1 MLIQETYRTSGGSWT
16 IPLSEDGSKPSAQ
29 LQHFFDGLGVLHKF
43 EFNDGEVKYISRST
57 ADGLIRKAKEQGFL
71 KALVFGLN
79 PNTALEDAQDPCW
92 AKFGK
97 QACLSPV
104 QSIFLP
110 SNESAEPDE
119 YNVNVVP
126 RRGFHVAAN
135 GNPNNR
141 GKPAAKPE
149 EEEIIIGSDVNV
161 LQICDAKTLEPK
173 RLFTWAAID
182 PELNGF
188 GICAHPVKDRQRHHI
203 YNYLISEQGVMYV
216 FAVDYAS
223 NPAKLGTGFKNV
235 HVDLISYDGA
245 SCPFLEFNFSNLLS
259 PGGPFTDGT
268 LIRYELSGV
277 NALPKFSETQRRATV
292 AQMMPN
298 CPIELPRINKFYSCN
313 PSYRYVWGIIESGG
327 TAPGTLVPLAKLSN
341 GISHPSCAFSA
352 GIAKADWQTGKV
364 EIWRP
369 ENGESAPCEPVFI
382 GRPGASDE
390 DDGITLTI
398 VVNREGSHST
408 LVALDGKTLAEV
420 ARASMPQVYGMG
432 PHGSFIEK
440 PGLYSQADMNP

>member
-1 MLIQETYRTSGGSWT
+1 LARVATYAA
-16 IPLSEDGSKPSAQ
+16 PNFL
-29 LQHFFDGLGVLHKF
+29 FFHSVNAYD
-43 EFNDGEVKYISRST
+43 YI
-57 ADGLIRKAKEQGFL
+57 DQ
-71 KALVFGLN
+71 
-79 PNTALEDAQDPCW
+79 
-92 AKFGK
+92 
-97 QACLSPV
+97 
-104 QSIFLP
+104 
-110 SNESAEPDE
+110 
-119 YNVNVVP
+119 
-126 RRGFHVAAN
+126 
-135 GNPNNR
+135 
-141 GKPAAKPE
+141 
-149 EEEIIIGSDVNV
+149 
-161 LQICDAKTLEPK
+161 
-173 RLFTWAAID
+173 
-182 PELNGF
+182 
-188 GICAHPVKDRQRHHI
+188 
-203 YNYLISEQGVMYV
+203 
-216 FAVDYAS
+216 
-223 NPAKLGTGFKNV
+223 GTGFKNV

-420 ARASMPQVYGMG
+420 ARAPMPQVYGMG